1 MLNETF
7 SCDFQTLCCQRWPPV
22 RFRNNGEEEN
32 MNSVLPDRSILNPSS
47 SFESIEDPDYPLNVN
62 YYENKRSS
70 IMDREQPLLAIRPSR
85 NAPRKHLRL
94 NLFSTVL

>member
-1 MLNETF
+1 M
-7 SCDFQTLCCQRWPPV
+7 

-32 MNSVLPDRSILNPSS
+32 MNPVLPDRSILNP
-47 SFESIEDPDYPLNVN
+47 SIEDPDYPLNVN